1 MAISTSQYEFS
12 HGRKPRG
19 HGSWW
24 FRVTASNGDGS
35 FTTDERSASGLL
47 SEARRLVCRQMLAEV
62 GGARKIVEVE
72 VMP

>member
-1 MAISTSQYEFS
+1 M
-12 HGRKPRG
+12 
-19 HGSWW
+19 
-24 FRVTASNGDGS
+24 TASNGDGS
-35 FTTDERSASGLL
+35 YTTDERSASGLL